1 MHIYLEK
8 SRKTVSSVYQ
18 GVEGLLDLRVEREE
32 LIILY
37 LPAVFGFSNILPE
50 FSLSSANNMRKG
62 LFCLLHLF

>member
-50 FSLSSANNMRKG
+50 FSLVICLIFCVSTVCMSSG
-62 LFCLLHLF
+62 W